1 MAGRRAVRAVAM
13 MVAGQVA
20 EARALVAR
28 VAAVVQTAAG
38 EDTVVH
44 RPAALVERMAA
55 AVMAAVGM
63 AAVVHLVM
71 AVAAVMV
78 AMAAVA
84 VVSQLPRRSECRS
97 QCNRCQ
103 GRKCSTRNRDHHP
116 RTRHSSHDVGRLGHS
131 CTETM

>member
-1 MAGRRAVRAVAM
+1 MRAVAM

-55 AVMAAVGM
+55 AAMAAVAM

-71 AVAAVMV
+71 AVAL
-78 AMAAVA
+78 AMMAMN
-84 VVSQLPRRSECRS
+84 LITGKFHTD
-97 QCNRCQ
+97 N
-103 GRKCSTRNRDHHP
+103 CS
-116 RTRHSSHDVGRLGHS
+116 GALLS
-131 CTETM
+131 CV